1 MEYSSSRRILQDVH
15 KYCPNIKVDFA
26 YSLAR
31 GGVAI
36 HTACQSDCDLL
47 AKELPAEAFGGGVKH
62 PPKGKGRRCNTV
74 YIKGVNTS
82 VEIPSLGGFLQKE
95 GVSILEIRRL
105 TKRYTGRPTQVIK
118 VICEQ
123 QSAHKLLS
131 IRLIVNN
138 KRCIIESER
147 RVKVI
152 RCYHCQTLGHVAKN
166 CTNARRCEICAQN
179 HDERQRCMWSVNCMG
194 NHPSSS
200 SICPAFRNRYEDI
213 TKQHTECKRFSA
225 NASANITETRY

>member
-62 PPKGKGRRCNTV
+62 PPTGKGRRCNTV

-95 GVSILEIRRL
+95 GGQ
-105 TKRYTGRPTQVIK
+105 Y
-118 VICEQ
+118 
-123 QSAHKLLS
+123 
-131 IRLIVNN
+131 
-138 KRCIIESER
+138 
-147 RVKVI
+147 
-152 RCYHCQTLGHVAKN
+152 
-166 CTNARRCEICAQN
+166 
-179 HDERQRCMWSVNCMG
+179 
-194 NHPSSS
+194 
-200 SICPAFRNRYEDI
+200 FRNKATDKTIYWQTNSGHKGHLRS
-213 TKQHTECKRFSA
+213 TVCS
-225 NASANITETRY
+225 